1 MNATDWTID
10 GSGGNPIYGTRHDP
24 PLSDGSRPHG
34 IVLMAHGFKGFKD
47 YGMFPW
53 LANQMCSAGHIV
65 HRFNFSHSGMSDDDG
80 PFQYPD
86 LFEQATWNNQVED
99 LQLIANEFGQPDLP
113 LIVFGHSRGGV
124 AILLAIGRGSVH
136 AQGAISLSAPSRCN
150 SLSND
155 EQEVLFANG
164 RIESPSGRTGQ
175 MLYVGKRF
183 LEEQLESPLEH
194 ELLELATKIEVPCLL
209 IHGEIDQTVP
219 VEAAKQ
225 LDSSIQHSTLNIIDG
240 GDHVFNTANPF
251 SIDSEPSK
259 QLNEVWAS
267 IQSWLSRVV
276 KGS

>member
-1 MNATDWTID
+1 MNTTDWTID
-10 GSGGNPIYGTRHDP
+10 GSGGNPIYGTRHDS

-53 LANQMCSAGHIV
+53 LANQMCSAGYIV

-80 PFQYPD
+80 PFQSPD

-99 LQLIANEFGQPDLP
+99 LQLISNEFYQPELP

-136 AQGAISLSAPSRCN
+136 AQGAISLSSPSRCN

-155 EQEVLFANG
+155 EQKVLLANG

-183 LEEQLESPLEH
+183 LEEQLESPQEH

-251 SIDSEPSK
+251 PIDSEPSK